1 MNLSRLQEKWKNE
14 CPLEA
19 NGMVAKRKSKFRYA
33 RLTKNNKEAKQMI
46 EEGYK
51 IKMIHGYI
59 VGFKLK

>member
-1 MNLSRLQEKWKNE
+1 MNLVKLQEKWKNQL
-14 CPLEA
+14 PLEA
-19 NGMVAKRKSKFRYA
+19 EGLVAKFRYA
-33 RLTKNNKEAKQMI
+33 RITKNNKEAKQMI

>member
-1 MNLSRLQEKWKNE
+1 MNLIRLQEKWKNQL
-14 CPLEA
+14 PSEA
-19 NGMVAKRKSKFRYA
+19 NGLVAKRKSKFRYA
-33 RLTKNNKEAKQMI
+33 RITKNNKEAKQMI